1 MPASKG
7 KARSRRHWVVGDAQ
21 DQFFFG
27 GADGAEAIQV
37 IVDEEEELF
46 GVLVEQDVFVGAQAV
61 EEAIAAGC
69 GFAFG
74 CFWASLFLCVP
85 AVGVDLGL
93 AGGAGVIRVFHI
105 HISGRVSPYL
115 AFMLWGANR
124 DSGGNFGKS
133 LKIGG
138 RKFSWGCHR
147 KPTHLQ
153 KAGEGKRSYSF
164 SDGSVM
170 GLRTARMANP
180 GSILFLAKTPSPAK
194 PTKKAHTFGRSLRVS
209 SVQACRREARPLRF

>member
-46 GVLVEQDVFVGAQAV
+46 GGLVEQDVFVGAQAV

-74 CFWASLFLCVP
+74 CFWASLFLGVP

-93 AGGAGVIRVFHI
+93 AGGAGFIRVFHI

-124 DSGGNFGKS
+124 GFGWQF
-133 LKIGG
+133 
-138 RKFSWGCHR
+138 RQVVENR
-147 KPTHLQ
+147 
-153 KAGEGKRSYSF
+153 GEGIL
-164 SDGSVM
+164 V
-170 GLRTARMANP
+170 GLSP
-180 GSILFLAKTPSPAK
+180 KT
-194 PTKKAHTFGRSLRVS
+194 G
-209 SVQACRREARPLRF
+209 